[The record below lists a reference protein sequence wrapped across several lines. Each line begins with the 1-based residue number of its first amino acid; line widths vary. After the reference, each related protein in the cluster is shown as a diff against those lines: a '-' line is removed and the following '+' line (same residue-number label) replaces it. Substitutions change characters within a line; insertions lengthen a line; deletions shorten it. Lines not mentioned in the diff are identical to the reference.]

1 MRKIQYLFIALFICL
16 EIQAQDKFNIRGVL
30 PWHNFLS
37 GPTSWN
43 LSDYRIYL
51 DECRKNGINFI
62 GFHNYTGG
70 GERYATYVEPMIKI
84 EYKNILPQACF
95 DNSMTARW
103 GYLPMAVKDFAFDT
117 GKIFQLPVGA
127 EAFGNNGSITSH
139 SSREHYEKAQSLMR
153 DVLKMAHERG
163 IRMAMGFEFGVIPS
177 EYFSLNVAGDCFYW
191 AGESNMI
198 PNPKSQIAAEIHYA
212 AIDDILNTYPDIDY
226 IWMWLNEL
234 HLWVSMFRKHLEIN
248 PLPGLIKRIRHSL
261 KRLPIHRLVLS
272 GYGHWNT

>member
-163 IRMAMGFEFGVIPS
+163 IRMAMELNS
-177 EYFSLNVAGDCFYW
+177 E
-191 AGESNMI
+191 
-198 PNPKSQIAAEIHYA
+198 
-212 AIDDILNTYPDIDY
+212 
-226 IWMWLNEL
+226 
-234 HLWVSMFRKHLEIN
+234 
-248 PLPGLIKRIRHSL
+248 
-261 KRLPIHRLVLS
+261 
-272 GYGHWNT
+272 